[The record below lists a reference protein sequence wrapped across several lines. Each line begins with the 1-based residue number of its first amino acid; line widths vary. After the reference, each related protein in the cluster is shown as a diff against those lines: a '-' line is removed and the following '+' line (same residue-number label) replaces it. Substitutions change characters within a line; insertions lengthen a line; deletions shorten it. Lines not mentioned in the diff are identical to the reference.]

1 MIIIIF
7 SASFSANVITALFDI
22 MKKSSNTV
30 TKNES
35 VPSTSSNKEIN
46 PQKSRTTFENELI
59 CYTGDTVDIGG
70 QIPHLGHSPMS
81 FVTG

>member
-1 MIIIIF
+1 
-7 SASFSANVITALFDI
+7 
-22 MKKSSNTV
+22 MKKSSNTL

-46 PQKSRTTFENELI
+46 PQKSKTTIENELI